1 MLQNQQNFFD
11 LEYGSLFRET
21 HHFKES
27 PMTDNEQPILD
38 TREDKDSLRRFDH
51 TLDFEKINFRKRPKL
66 YRVGQG
72 EEGVLLVQP
81 YNAEIAPLWNI
92 EGLDA
97 ATESSDKIFAL
108 FLDYLEKNDFVGA
121 DMARKFL
128 LMGYTRAR
136 RYAHHKKGTHKTG
149 RKLKGATPKIKVE
162 KIDPST
168 TEKLPKSSADLE
180 NAAVAQLFKDKKN
193 EAKAHPKYVEL
204 KEKFNQMIEQ
214 DIED

>member
-1 MLQNQQNFFD
+1 
-11 LEYGSLFRET
+11 
-21 HHFKES
+21 
-27 PMTDNEQPILD
+27 MTDNEQPILD
-38 TREDKDSLRRFDH
+38 LPENETRENETREHETRKHQNFPRSFDH

-66 YRVGQG
+66 YRVGQA

-81 YNAEIAPLWNI
+81 YNKEIAPFWKI

-149 RKLKGATPKIKVE
+149 RKTKGATPKIKVE
-162 KIDPST
+162 KIDPAT

-180 NAAVAQLFKDKKN
+180 KAAIAQLFKDKKN

-214 DIED
+214 DLDA